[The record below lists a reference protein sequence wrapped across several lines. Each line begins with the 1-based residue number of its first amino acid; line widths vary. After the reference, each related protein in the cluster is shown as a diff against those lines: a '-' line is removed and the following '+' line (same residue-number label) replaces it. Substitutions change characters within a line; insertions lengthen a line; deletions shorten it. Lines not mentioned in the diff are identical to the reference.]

1 MTGSQSEPMYI
12 SLRDSSCIHSNE
24 RTFRTT
30 PSTSTLFVQSF
41 RLNAWFFVALILWF
55 KPIWEGMLFPSVP
68 NEGVIWATPDF
79 GKYLRFCYLRA
90 LVDIKLMDL
99 TLDQSKLLFK
109 SEKRRFTNAIRDDS
123 DGSLVSSWDKNEP
136 RYTGAPN
143 TEVDKNWNEL
153 IGGKYKSILCTQ
165 AKITWFGSRP
175 LLSLGG
181 ARGVTSEP

>member
-109 SEKRRFTNAIRDDS
+109 SEKRRSQTLSETIQMEVSFPLGTRTNR
-123 DGSLVSSWDKNEP
+123 GTPVPQTL
-136 RYTGAPN
+136 
-143 TEVDKNWNEL
+143 
-153 IGGKYKSILCTQ
+153 KSIRTGMNL
-165 AKITWFGSRP
+165 
-175 LLSLGG
+175 
-181 ARGVTSEP
+181 